1 MTIGIFIFLVIAGV
15 LAGMVSAI
23 ASMASLVSYP
33 ALLIAGAA
41 PVIANI
47 TNTSAL
53 IFTGIGSTLSSL
65 KEMKGHWKEL
75 AKYAVVMGIGAV
87 VGSLLLVIFP
97 GKIFEKIVPFLVLLS
112 GGMLIISG
120 NPKLTTLAQ
129 NKTSKTKFFAYIGMI
144 FCGIYTGYFGAAAGV
159 INLIVLPYLSDAK
172 FITINA
178 MKNILGS
185 LGNLIALCIFISGGK
200 VNWSFTI
207 PLAIG
212 LFIGGYLGQKTI
224 KYLSAKLVRWITAF
238 FSVILAGYLLYSAF

>member
-97 GKIFEKIVPFLVLLS
+97 GKFL
-112 GGMLIISG
+112 
-120 NPKLTTLAQ
+120 K
-129 NKTSKTKFFAYIGMI
+129 K
-144 FCGIYTGYFGAAAGV
+144 
-159 INLIVLPYLSDAK
+159 
-172 FITINA
+172 
-178 MKNILGS
+178 
-185 LGNLIALCIFISGGK
+185 
-200 VNWSFTI
+200 SFH
-207 PLAIG
+207 
-212 LFIGGYLGQKTI
+212 F
-224 KYLSAKLVRWITAF
+224 
-238 FSVILAGYLLYSAF
+238 